1 MKSLLK
7 RAIWIGLIILIAASG
22 YVAYERW
29 IKKEPLPDGLIQANG
44 RIEGD
49 HMSVASKFSG
59 RVEKLLARE
68 GDTVKQ
74 GQLLVQ
80 LDDPQV
86 QARVK
91 QARQAVVALQAR
103 IKAAQTDLDVLK
115 RMYGFLSRPR
125 KLVWPMPVPDW
136 GGRKSP

>member
-7 RAIWIGLIILIAASG
+7 RAIWLCLIILIAAGG

-29 IKKEPLPDGLIQANG
+29 IKKQPIPEGLIHANG

-49 HMSVASKFSG
+49 HVSVASKFAG
-59 RVEKLLARE
+59 RVDKLLARE

-86 QARVK
+86 RAKVK
-91 QARQAVVALQAR
+91 QAKHAVIAIQ
-103 IKAAQTDLDVLK
+103 I
-115 RMYGFLSRPR
+115 
-125 KLVWPMPVPDW
+125 
-136 GGRKSP
+136 GRASCRERV